1 MKVVWATVIVFLVQ
15 TLVLVSGGNDYN
27 DGDDNG
33 NDCSYLWM
41 MMQRN
46 SGYPLTGLSSL
57 FLVCLSVTA
66 ALVASTDRLT

>member
-15 TLVLVSGGNDYN
+15 TLVLVNGGNDYN
-27 DGDDNG
+27 DGDNS

-41 MMQRN
+41 MMQKN